1 MCLTT
6 GAASNWEITW
16 WRKAAKWAGLDLSCS
31 ILLKQ
36 LHWPFVCNTVRTKA
50 FSLPTLQKGFVLN
63 DKNTDRGRVRRVKSC
78 PWTVK
83 DTVPAPGLNQSS
95 RPQLQ
100 WFVRRCEK
108 MKDCWLWLGTSSPE
122 EKKVDRIIGD
132 MYTKMYTITEK
143 YTNTK
148 WTLVLWWRVSTVP
161 GQLCPLPLVS
171 NRSCSCSWG
180 CSLGWDR
187 MSPLDKQSLE
197 IQVQICEITGGG
209 THNIMLQV

>member
-78 PWTVK
+78 PWTVLK
-83 DTVPAPGLNQSS
+83 TLYLLLVWIKVVVLSS
-95 RPQLQ
+95 NDL
-100 WFVRRCEK
+100 WDDARRWRTA
-108 MKDCWLWLGTSSPE
+108 DCGWGHRVLRRRRSTESLGTCIPKCTQLLKNTQTQSGLWYS
-122 EKKVDRIIGD
+122 GD
-132 MYTKMYTITEK
+132 VYLLYQVSCVLCLWWVTGVVAVPGG
-143 YTNTK
+143 
-148 WTLVLWWRVSTVP
+148 VLWAGTGCLPWINRVWRSKSKSV
-161 GQLCPLPLVS
+161 
-171 NRSCSCSWG
+171 R
-180 CSLGWDR
+180 
-187 MSPLDKQSLE
+187 
-197 IQVQICEITGGG
+197 
-209 THNIMLQV
+209 